1 MDDRIIM
8 KIFQVDEINLGM
20 FAFLLDNAISIYVYE
35 GDPKLGTIGLSIPGS
50 DILPPSTM
58 FISGIKN
65 ELMVRGMGE
74 RLSKMTEKM
83 VLLSIN
89 VSNEGLFKGI
99 WEFIYLQL
107 KERI

>member
-1 MDDRIIM
+1 
-8 KIFQVDEINLGM
+8 
-20 FAFLLDNAISIYVYE
+20 
-35 GDPKLGTIGLSIPGS
+35 
-50 DILPPSTM
+50 M

-107 KERI
+107 KERM